1 MTRFRESV
9 EKHEKYII
17 ENGLLIAK
25 DKKIEELLPEPTRD
39 VDKILQKDK
48 DNIESES
55 LKDKDVS
62 VSNNVEAVTK
72 RLSNIDLNRGN
83 SEVHLKDD
91 CNVVI
96 SDNLEGVGVV
106 VKSKETEIISEEIA
120 STECEISSTVPEIS
134 MYDKQD
140 EVCIEKN
147 KIIEVSDDVKTKDEL
162 NTDDVS
168 RKIESAITD
177 IANEQQMSLSEHKGT
192 IDNKIVDKN
201 VSKQSSAVEVANTKN
216 VSNTDNGD
224 KITPKDSNKYSLS
237 SQINDGKPKEQILD
251 EIFPFGDG
259 LELDNGQ
266 ITLESIERNKRQLL
280 AKLKENL
287 SKEDIKN
294 LNCFSMKDIDIDAP
308 DYVNEKVANVGFDS
322 KDKYEKIVNSWGE
335 KSDFKPYYLDGKGQN
350 GKEFDF
356 DFQPNLEGHPGPSP
370 SVILQVS
377 YCCFYSI

>member
-9 EKHEKYII
+9 EKHEKGII

-25 DKKIEELLPEPTRD
+25 DKKIEELLPEPARD
-39 VDKILQKDK
+39 IDKTLQKDK
-48 DNIESES
+48 GNIESES
-55 LKDKDVS
+55 LKDKGVS
-62 VSNNVEAVTK
+62 VSDNVEAVTE
-72 RLSNIDLNRGN
+72 RLSNIDLNSGT

-96 SDNLEGVGVV
+96 SDSLEGAGVV
-106 VKSKETEIISEEIA
+106 VKSKETEFIAEKIA
-120 STECEISSTVPEIS
+120 SEISSTVPEIS
-134 MYDKQD
+134 LYDKQD
-140 EVCIEKN
+140 EVCIEKY
-147 KIIEVSDDVKTKDEL
+147 KIIEVTDDVKTKDEL
-162 NTDDVS
+162 NRDDVC
-168 RKIESAITD
+168 RKIENAITD
-177 IANEQQMSLSEHKGT
+177 MANEQQMSLSEHKGT
-192 IDNKIVDKN
+192 IDKKIVDKN

-216 VSNTDNGD
+216 VSSTDNGD

-251 EIFPFGDG
+251 ESFPFGDG

-287 SKEDIKN
+287 SKEDINN
-294 LNCFSMKDIDIDAP
+294 LNCFSMKDIDIDSP

-335 KSDFKPYYLDGKGQN
+335 KSYFKPYYLDGKGQN

-356 DFQPNLEGHPGPSP
+356 DYQPNLEGHPGPSP

-377 YCCFYSI
+377 YCRFLVRNS